1 MAFDAKYL
9 MVIADAGG
17 NGKRLWSYRDTAA
30 STALD
35 AAGYLALNCGMK
47 IGDVV
52 FYDQVDDQATPT
64 SITASSMHVCMAVAS
79 ATGYPDLSNAT
90 ALTVTN
96 SD

>member
-17 NGKRLWSYRDTAA
+17 NGQRIWTYRDTAA
-30 STALD
+30 PTAID
-35 AAGYLALNCGMK
+35 AANYLALNCGMK

-52 FYDQVDDQATPT
+52 LYVQVDDQATPT
-64 SITASSMHVCMAVAS
+64 SVTAAGWHICMAVAS
-79 ATGYPDLSNAT
+79 ATGYPDLANTT